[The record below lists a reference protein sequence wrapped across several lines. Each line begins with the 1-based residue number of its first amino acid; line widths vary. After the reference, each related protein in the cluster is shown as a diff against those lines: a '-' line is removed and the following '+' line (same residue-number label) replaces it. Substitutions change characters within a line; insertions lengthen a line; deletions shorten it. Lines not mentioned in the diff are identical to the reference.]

1 MRTLTTQVKLRRLVR
16 AFAESAG
23 RLASE
28 PAERRLA
35 GSVADRLG
43 ELSEDVREAWRRES
57 LAGRPDE
64 ALAAYADAALRTIQL
79 AIAGLQQEGADIAL
93 LRRDFESAALP
104 FEVFLRGL
112 AAEPALARSA

>member
-1 MRTLTTQVKLRRLVR
+1 MRTLITQVKLRRLVR
-16 AFAESAG
+16 AFADSTG

-43 ELSEDVREAWRRES
+43 ELAEDVRAAWGRES
-57 LAGRPDE
+57 LAGGLEP
-64 ALAAYADAALRTIQL
+64 ALAGYAADSLRGIQL
-79 AIAGLQQEGADIAL
+79 AIAGLQQEGADLEL
-93 LRRDFESAALP
+93 LSDDFAAAALP

-112 AAEPALARSA
+112 DAEPVLARSA